1 MDDPRKERMQAP
13 THSIQSTGFSSNDST
28 FPPEQAARRDVA
40 RDAGTPVLPIE
51 RAAEAIQAFDAETK
65 DESVA
70 AWTQHAATLI
80 RYREYSAAQNLLRH
94 ALTKD
99 SRNVRAI
106 SLMAVVLEKA
116 GHSEEAIKCRR
127 ALVRLE
133 PTVDHRLDLAAL
145 YYSLEND
152 AAALSNYEEALAT
165 HAVPE
170 ARLFEVYKN
179 IGNILVRKGDF
190 DNAEDYYN
198 RAFTIDPKSD
208 ALLVNFGTLE
218 INRDD
223 LEAASMRFRTALD
236 INPLSDRAWVG
247 LALVHRSK
255 GDFELSWANLERS
268 LDLNS
273 SNRTALKLIVEWAVR
288 DGRVQN
294 AARRLE
300 SYLASEGEDAEMA
313 FAFAKCLTLLGRFD
327 EALLE
332 CERVVALDPELEEAL
347 RLRRVL
353 AERIVAE
360 VGANT

>member
-1 MDDPRKERMQAP
+1 MQAP
-13 THSIQSTGFSSNDST
+13 NQSFESPRISPIESANYSEAAPSRMSNSGI
-28 FPPEQAARRDVA
+28 V
-40 RDAGTPVLPIE
+40 DAVLPIE
-51 RAAEAIQAFDAETK
+51 RADEAIRAFDS
-65 DESVA
+65 ESVA
-70 AWTQHAATLI
+70 SWTQHAATLV
-80 RYREYSAAQNLLRH
+80 RYREYAAAQNLLRH
-94 ALTKD
+94 ALIKD
-99 SRNVRAI
+99 SRNTRAI
-106 SLMAVVLEKA
+106 SLMAVVLEKT

-127 ALVRLE
+127 ALVRIE
-133 PTVDHRLDLAAL
+133 PSADHRLDLAAL

-152 AAALSNYEEALAT
+152 EAALSNYEEALST

-170 ARLFEVYKN
+170 GRLFEVYKN

-190 DNAEDYYN
+190 DAAEDFYN
-198 RAFTIDPKSD
+198 RAFTIEPKSD

-223 LEAASMRFRTALD
+223 LEAAAMRFRTALD

-255 GDFELSWANLERS
+255 GDFELSWANLERA
-268 LDLNS
+268 LDLNQ

-294 AARRLE
+294 ASARLE
-300 SYLASEGEDAEMA
+300 NYLAKEGEDAEMA

-332 CERVVALDPELEEAL
+332 CERVVAFDPELDEAI

-360 VGANT
+360 VGATT